1 MPRPRQVGRKFRHG
15 VDTPGEE
22 GAGGLERSGSDIQGV
37 FKPLRLPQGPAGES
51 KPFETAHTGT
61 VHLRSVEEA
70 SMPRS
75 PGHAG
80 RGVFGARASWAHI
93 GHRGAGERLAHWHPE
108 SRLAGVA
115 LSLLH
120 R

>member
-1 MPRPRQVGRKFRHG
+1 MPRPRQVGRKFRQGRG

-61 VHLRSVEEA
+61 VHLRSVEQA

-93 GHRGAGERLAHWHPE
+93 GHRGAGERLAQWHPE
-108 SRLAGVA
+108 S
-115 LSLLH
+115 
-120 R
+120 